1 MNPRGRV
8 YDLAMSAGSLR
19 IEQLLAAIAEAVDD
33 GFYPTSALASTL
45 PKLTHRE
52 VVRLRKRAL
61 ALGLILERR
70 DQQGRTV
77 LALTSEGW
85 RALRAAHPD

>member
-1 MNPRGRV
+1 MARARNGRG
-8 YDLAMSAGSLR
+8 AKSLEPER
-19 IEQLLAAIAEAVDD
+19 LLAVIAEAVDD
-33 GFYPTSALASTL
+33 GFYPSSSLASAF

-61 ALGLILERR
+61 GQGLVLERR
-70 DQQGRTV
+70 DPQGRSY

-85 RALRAAHPD
+85 RALRASGGD

>member
-1 MNPRGRV
+1 
-8 YDLAMSAGSLR
+8 LSAAESH
-19 IEQLLAAIAEAVDD
+19 EQLLAAIAEAVDD
-33 GFYPTSALASTL
+33 GFYPASSLHSAL

-61 ALGLILERR
+61 SQGLLLERR
-70 DQQGRTV
+70 DPQGRTF

-85 RALRAAHPD
+85 RALRASEPG